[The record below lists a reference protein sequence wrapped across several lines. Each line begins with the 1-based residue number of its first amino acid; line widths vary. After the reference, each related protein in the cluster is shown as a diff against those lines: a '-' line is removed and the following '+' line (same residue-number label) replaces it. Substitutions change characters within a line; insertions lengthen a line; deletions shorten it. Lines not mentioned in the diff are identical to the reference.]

1 MLDETPSATRVVP
14 FEFRGSGSEY
24 FRIWSV
30 NLLLTIVTLGIYS
43 AWAKVRRMR
52 YFYGST
58 RLDGH
63 AFDYHASPVAILKGR
78 LIAFGLYVVYAVVA
92 QVYPEK
98 SALAL
103 IPFAIVLPWVIM
115 RSRKF
120 HMRMSSWR
128 GLRFDFHGDYK
139 GALQAYVGWLLAAV
153 LTLYILFPVY
163 LRKRIA
169 YVLGNS
175 AYGAERFRF
184 TTPQSAFWGFALA
197 TVGLVVL
204 LIIGWSV
211 AFGIATVIIGLS
223 AEGTKLPGGLSETAL
238 GAGVAVAS
246 LALVLGGIAISAY
259 YSKSVTNAAFNGV
272 EVGPHRLQ
280 STLRTA
286 PLLGLYI
293 KNFILIVLTL
303 GLYYP
308 WAKVAT
314 ARYQLE
320 NTALV
325 AEGSLDEFCA
335 AAGVGGTA
343 TGEEISD
350 FFDVD
355 FGL

>member
-63 AFDYHASPVAILKGR
+63 AFDYHASPIAILKGR

-139 GALQAYVGWLLAAV
+139 GALQAYVGWLIAAV

-204 LIIGWSV
+204 LAIGWGV
-211 AFGIATVIIGLS
+211 AFGIATAIIGLS

-286 PLLGLYI
+286 PLLRLYI
-293 KNFILIVLTL
+293 ENFILIVLTL

-325 AEGSLDEFCA
+325 AQGSLDEFCA
-335 AAGVGGTA
+335 AAGAGGTA